1 MCCEERPLV
10 SVIMGTRYRREDTG
24 LLERSVKSILDQTY
38 RDIELLICSDGSTT
52 EAMALLEQMA
62 GRDRRIRMIEGR
74 GCSDLA
80 KKLNACFKAAQGR
93 YIARMDDDDF
103 SHADRLEKQVRFL
116 EGNEDISF
124 VGCNVA
130 LVQSGRYTGE
140 RRLPQ
145 RPTVEDF
152 YFTQPYV
159 HPALMFRREALEAV
173 GGYSE
178 DADCILCEDY
188 DLLLRM
194 YKAGLIGANIQEILF
209 DYTVSDGSNRRM
221 CHRLNEA
228 KTRYRRFRDL
238 GKLPGAW
245 PYVVK
250 PIAVGLLPRRAVSL
264 IRNICNR
271 KTLGDGYC
279 KETGR

>member
-194 YKAGLIGANIQEILF
+194 YRAGYVGANIQESLL
-209 DYTVSDGSNRRM
+209 DYTVWTGANRKMHDRM
-221 CHRLNEA
+221 NEGR
-228 KTRYRRFRDL
+228 TRYKRFKDL

-250 PIAVGLLPRRAVSL
+250 PIVVGLLPGAVRER
-264 IRNICNR
+264 IR
-271 KTLGDGYC
+271 KKKVY
-279 KETGR
+279 EE